1 MDSSSP
7 ACHGC
12 KAGCIGLVAKAKNK
26 AVPAAARATAALARR
41 QTAYYKI
48 TRIIRFVPELPLTAT
63 GKPRKFVMREK
74 MVQESG
80 LTQTHTA

>member
-1 MDSSSP
+1 MDSSSQ
-7 ACHGC
+7 ACHGY

-26 AVPAAARATAALARR
+26 AYPAAARATTALARR

-48 TRIIRFVPELPLTAT
+48 PRIIRFVPELPLTAT

-80 LTQTHTA
+80 LTQTRIA